1 MIIIAF
7 FHFRLKSN
15 SALKNLKHNFCVH
28 PNGGWP
34 GEGVSLVYWVS
45 CGSDKLKLDFFEL
58 GEYQPP
64 LYVYYEESVHYKG
77 YLLFRKIK

>member
-1 MIIIAF
+1 MIITAF

-34 GEGVSLVYWVS
+34 GEGVSLVYWAS

-58 GEYQPP
+58 GEYHPCM
-64 LYVYYEESVHYKG
+64 
-77 YLLFRKIK
+77 FIIKHQCVTRVI